1 MIRKELKMKHLSK
14 NEESV
19 FFPSAEKYDEHI
31 SFRETKHSRRE
42 LSGESEERPKKKKR
56 VLAWEQEEKRKK
68 KHLSKHDLPEE
79 LSFPVSSA
87 KSPEEPKEKSSSYRR
102 KTPPFPN
109 PLSSFFPASFLLFF
123 LFSLSPLLQAAPVAG
138 TPRDSNFGNTSGY
151 GNTRIEA
158 QLVVGVKE
166 NTQEVHFIRDNNDPR
181 VVTKTYHIKN
191 VDAYEFRDYLRQ
203 MVQAKRVGNTAL
215 LQQYPSNT
223 ASSSGQP
230 PAAATLSAAV
240 PATPVS
246 AQPTFNPPLQLGS
259 NTAVECL
266 KYADGTGLLIVSA
279 EEYRFKDQKN
289 GMGID
294 SLVKFLD
301 KPQMGAFLGTQTFFY
316 IPKYVPARNLLPL
329 IQNVGM
335 NVTDVTEIWQ
345 GADAVTND
353 PDLNWL
359 LFDVTNYSMYN
370 IEKML
375 KEYDVPIP
383 QVRLAVT
390 VYEIYDENDEK
401 MGLDFQA
408 WKNNAGVDLFSGG
421 GRFRDNWSAAYG
433 GNMGNTG
440 SERTSFFNFNPK
452 WNSRYIDFLTSIG
465 KAKVVHRGELCIR
478 NNTSAVLDRTTSIF
492 YSDSSQDASGSQIS
506 PDLGVNAYKLFS
518 RIVNKLLKDDIPV
531 AKGKQTVAQKS
542 DSFGFSMKIGN
553 ASVNLLETHFDL
565 LLSNTSLIGFTSN
578 GVPRIS
584 QGNSI
589 QLTISLPH
597 TKDSFVIGGL
607 KKHNI
612 VESSNGIPYL
622 SDIPVLG
629 YLFSTKSKS
638 VKTAELVV
646 VGRCSA
652 CFPCNMAS
660 ADPAAL
666 MK

>member
-1 MIRKELKMKHLSK
+1 
-14 NEESV
+14 
-19 FFPSAEKYDEHI
+19 
-31 SFRETKHSRRE
+31 
-42 LSGESEERPKKKKR
+42 
-56 VLAWEQEEKRKK
+56 
-68 KHLSKHDLPEE
+68 
-79 LSFPVSSA
+79 
-87 KSPEEPKEKSSSYRR
+87 
-102 KTPPFPN
+102 
-109 PLSSFFPASFLLFF
+109 
-123 LFSLSPLLQAAPVAG
+123 
-138 TPRDSNFGNTSGY
+138 
-151 GNTRIEA
+151 
-158 QLVVGVKE
+158 
-166 NTQEVHFIRDNNDPR
+166 
-181 VVTKTYHIKN
+181 
-191 VDAYEFRDYLRQ
+191 
-203 MVQAKRVGNTAL
+203 
-215 LQQYPSNT
+215 QQYPLNAVNGGNGTPGTDAGIGT
-223 ASSSGQP
+223 A
-230 PAAATLSAAV
+230 AAATVAATV
-240 PATPVS
+240 SSPVLTTPAT
-246 AQPTFNPPLQLGS
+246 AQPGYNPTLQLGS

-266 KYADGTGLLIVSA
+266 KYVDGTSLLIVSA

-294 SLVKFLD
+294 SLIKFLD

-329 IQNVGM
+329 IQKVGM

-390 VYEIYDENDEK
+390 VYEIYDEDDEK

-408 WKNNAGVDLFSGG
+408 WKNNAGVDFFSGG

-433 GNMGNTG
+433 GSMGDTG

-465 KAKVVHRGELCIR
+465 KAKIVHSGELCIR
-478 NNTSAVLDRTTSIF
+478 NNTPASLDRTTAIF
-492 YSDSSQDASGSQIS
+492 YSDSSQDASGSQTS

-518 RIVNKLLKDDIPV
+518 KIVDKLLKDDIPV
-531 AKGKQTVAQKS
+531 AKGKQTVARKS
-542 DSFGFSMKIGN
+542 DSFGFSMKISN
-553 ASVNLLETHFDL
+553 ASVNLRETHFDL
-565 LLSNTSLIGFTSN
+565 LLSNSSLIGFTSN

-584 QGNSI
+584 QNNSV
-589 QLTISLPH
+589 QLTISLPN
-597 TKDSFVIGGL
+597 TKNAFVIGGL
-607 KKHNI
+607 KKHNV

-638 VKTAELVV
+638 VKSAELVV
-646 VGRCSA
+646 VGKCTPA
-652 CFPCNMAS
+652 FPDRLAQ
-660 ADPAAL
+660 ADLSAL